1 MRKSV
6 LNCLCHSW
14 LTPSIN
20 APNERARSFC
30 GVVGAV
36 VVVVVVA
43 VVDAETTDIPSG
55 SVVST
60 TVGGVS
66 GR

>member
-1 MRKSV
+1 MRRSV

-36 VVVVVVA
+36 VSVVVA
-43 VVDAETTDIPSG
+43 VVDVETTEIPSG